1 MQMSANVKVEA
12 DKKLLHGTNIYN
24 CKIYQ
29 KATKKVTD
37 FSFDCNYGI
46 LIKKQMKG
54 WCMGQIIITAKFIKS
69 CRIN

>member
-12 DKKLLHGTNIYN
+12 DERLLHGTNVYN
-24 CKIYQ
+24 SKTYQ

-37 FSFDCNYGI
+37 FSFDCNYGTF
-46 LIKKQMKG
+46 IKKQMKG
-54 WCMGQIIITAKFIKS
+54 CCMGQIFITVNFIRN